1 VIYERFPPVRTAGA
15 CQVEVLFIGK
25 NIWQVEIETVC
36 CSFQNLF
43 REKIVLDITKNCG
56 WSRTF
61 NS

>member
-1 VIYERFPPVRTAGA
+1 MKGSRPFLPSGN
-15 CQVEVLFIGK
+15 VLFIGK
-25 NIWQVEIETVC
+25 DIWQVEIETVC